1 LYDFADMINF
11 VTEKFRTDEEILA
24 YYAEKFQFMMIDEFQ
39 DTNNSQNE
47 VINLILNYFPEE
59 QNIMVV

>member
-1 LYDFADMINF
+1 
-11 VTEKFRTDEEILA
+11 
-24 YYAEKFQFMMIDEFQ
+24 MMIDEFQ